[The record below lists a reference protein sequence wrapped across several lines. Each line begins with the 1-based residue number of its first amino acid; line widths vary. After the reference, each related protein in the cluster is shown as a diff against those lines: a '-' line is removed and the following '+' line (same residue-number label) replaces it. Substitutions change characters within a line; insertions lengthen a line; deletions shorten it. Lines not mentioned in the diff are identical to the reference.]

1 MWIEGS
7 AGWQTNTKQRGAESL
22 DHPHH
27 CFSTSLAP
35 NDRWVRAPPVKEEK
49 ILFKTQTRSG
59 GQIQR
64 WTQNYALKVIKDA
77 PQALWRHAP
86 TYMLHWEFQNLECE
100 CKSGQVDSFH
110 VCFTSV
116 LRSRF
121 GVQRAWPMLK
131 ANYDHRT
138 IEISTPWMSLSVD
151 ACVLLWSLK
160 DVFL

>member
-1 MWIEGS
+1 M
-7 AGWQTNTKQRGAESL
+7 
-22 DHPHH
+22 
-27 CFSTSLAP
+27 
-35 NDRWVRAPPVKEEK
+35 
-49 ILFKTQTRSG
+49 
-59 GQIQR
+59 QR

-86 TYMLHWEFQNLECE
+86 TYMLHWEFQNLECK

-131 ANYDHRT
+131 ANYGHRT
-138 IEISTPWMSLSVD
+138 IKISTPWMSLSVD
-151 ACVLLWSLK
+151 ACVLLWSWRMFFSNISSVTYQRFDECFYKTEAAELRLC
-160 DVFL
+160 VSVWAEGATICALLLWGS